1 MARLSK
7 VNPFKHDTRNDK
19 KRKSRHADCYVEE
32 RRTLDALMQGNYS
45 APIVDHQPPQ
55 AELDNNYSD
64 GYEAH
69 QELNSGDES
78 TAQVDTNT
86 VLSGWSS
93 IPWNVTSTSNGI
105 QSSQPRYP
113 LLDPSFIAAARARD
127 RDIDGQIL
135 ANNWNK
141 AMSKLFTS
149 YLWLREKTNNWTTE
163 SSFKDFTARFCKC
176 AQTAQRKVA
185 WIDLVDLTGQ
195 QRVKFQYC
203 DCMPRCVQ
211 VLANGFLASSPLEPS
226 AAFSMRLLAY
236 HNYAWHHSNVRMK
249 PFAETQRVFSEER
262 SEFLWNRNMT
272 GPRDLGQCLT
282 KAVWLYRELLVMGLD
297 LVQATLRLTDTQ
309 KLAYGTCPACF
320 GPSSGTG
327 LYQLPSV
334 LHRLILSLDGN
345 FQLRHHKRAGRQST
359 PLVTPDIFV
368 QPSELE
374 GVKEYITQQER
385 LNKITKKADKCADS
399 HKAGNDNRNETTWK
413 ACDDT
418 GVMGSCCWH
427 DSVVFLANIHGTGE
441 NRALPLTILKRFLAS
456 VGEDRPVGV
465 LYDLGCSLDKY
476 IDLRKIWQESRH
488 RVKFGTS
495 VFHAYVHEWP
505 CQVKYNPR
513 YQQGWGLS
521 DGESLERLWSSL
533 SPLVSPLR
541 YATRNNRLAA
551 LSHRCRYR
559 NQQSNIKLAAWLR
572 KKFEQALVRRDLEKT
587 VISELVQTTNPNTPG
602 QSKYTIAF
610 FRSQWDDQVRVALEK
625 NDTDDH
631 QKRMNEFLDNEE
643 VLESYRARMA
653 RGKWLTTLA
662 KSNEMFQAIEERG
675 KAQRALV
682 ASLGTDYAA
691 LRGQCQSELS
701 LLTLLWKAKSDLYAL
716 AVTVRAE
723 REPIVTTDAGNRL
736 GTRLKEK
743 IMGAINRRK
752 NPVERVIKLFNE
764 RRRAY
769 LQKVDAS
776 RLLLPENQDLTL
788 AEFRAMDLT
797 DPLWNDN
804 HFYHARA
811 PWALDPNVR
820 RGIKSVLFL
829 NRVEEEFE
837 LLTQELDRSIT
848 WACEY
853 RTSLTSAIRHI
864 DLEAEEPVNPDNKFA
879 AILPSFPSMKGK
891 LRLLRSELVRHLEE
905 HQRLMV
911 TWSTD
916 VEILWNKT
924 RSHLTKNTHTWFDN
938 IGPIKQQV
946 FGSNR
951 ASIDDTVEQQTFDEE
966 GGDQEEE
973 EEEDEDE
980 DGSLTGDDDINMEV
994 IDDHVDGPGGPTE

>member
-1 MARLSK
+1 
-7 VNPFKHDTRNDK
+7 
-19 KRKSRHADCYVEE
+19 
-32 RRTLDALMQGNYS
+32 MQGNYS

-86 VLSGWSS
+86 VLS
-93 IPWNVTSTSNGI
+93 
-105 QSSQPRYP
+105 
-113 LLDPSFIAAARARD
+113 FIAAARARD

-135 ANNWNK
+135 ANNRNK

-163 SSFKDFTARFCKC
+163 LSFEDFTARFCKC

-195 QRVKFQYC
+195 QQVKFQYC

-211 VLANGFLASSPLEPS
+211 VLANGFLASSPLKPS

-309 KLAYGTCPACF
+309 KLRMGRAQPALDPAQ
-320 GPSSGTG
+320 GRSLSTPIGS
-327 LYQLPSV
+327 PSV
-334 LHRLILSLDGN
+334 DSLARWN

-399 HKAGNDNRNETTWK
+399 HKAGNDIRNETTWK

-418 GVMGSCCWH
+418 GVMGSCCRH
-427 DSVVFLANIHGTGE
+427 NSVVFLANIHGTGE
-441 NRALPLTILKRFLAS
+441 NRALPRFLAS

-476 IDLRKIWQESRH
+476 IDLRKIWPESRH

-643 VLESYRARMA
+643 VLQSYRARMA
-653 RGKWLTTLA
+653 RGEWPATLA

-675 KAQRALV
+675 KAQRALA

-752 NPVERVIKLFNE
+752 NPVERAIKLFNE
-764 RRRAY
+764 RQRAY

-829 NRVEEEFE
+829 DRVEEEFK
-837 LLTQELDRSIT
+837 LDRSIT

-853 RTSLTSAIRHI
+853 CTSLTSAICHI
-864 DLEAEEPVNPDNKFA
+864 DLEAEEPVNPDNEFA

-938 IGPIKQQV
+938 IGPIKRQV

-994 IDDHVDGPGGPTE
+994 IDDHVDGPGAQLNKTRQLHLLFFL

>member
-1 MARLSK
+1 
-7 VNPFKHDTRNDK
+7 
-19 KRKSRHADCYVEE
+19 
-32 RRTLDALMQGNYS
+32 
-45 APIVDHQPPQ
+45 
-55 AELDNNYSD
+55 
-64 GYEAH
+64 
-69 QELNSGDES
+69 
-78 TAQVDTNT
+78 
-86 VLSGWSS
+86 
-93 IPWNVTSTSNGI
+93 
-105 QSSQPRYP
+105 
-113 LLDPSFIAAARARD
+113 
-127 RDIDGQIL
+127 
-135 ANNWNK
+135 
-141 AMSKLFTS
+141 
-149 YLWLREKTNNWTTE
+149 
-163 SSFKDFTARFCKC
+163 
-176 AQTAQRKVA
+176 
-185 WIDLVDLTGQ
+185 
-195 QRVKFQYC
+195 
-203 DCMPRCVQ
+203 
-211 VLANGFLASSPLEPS
+211 
-226 AAFSMRLLAY
+226 
-236 HNYAWHHSNVRMK
+236 
-249 PFAETQRVFSEER
+249 
-262 SEFLWNRNMT
+262 
-272 GPRDLGQCLT
+272 
-282 KAVWLYRELLVMGLD
+282 MGLVRWRVVGTT
-297 LVQATLRLTDTQ
+297 LVFTITTSQS
-309 KLAYGTCPACF
+309 LA
-320 GPSSGTG
+320 
-327 LYQLPSV
+327 
-334 LHRLILSLDGN
+334 
-345 FQLRHHKRAGRQST
+345 
-359 PLVTPDIFV
+359 
-368 QPSELE
+368 
-374 GVKEYITQQER
+374 
-385 LNKITKKADKCADS
+385 
-399 HKAGNDNRNETTWK
+399 
-413 ACDDT
+413 
-418 GVMGSCCWH
+418 
-427 DSVVFLANIHGTGE
+427 
-441 NRALPLTILKRFLAS
+441 
-456 VGEDRPVGV
+456 
-465 LYDLGCSLDKY
+465 
-476 IDLRKIWQESRH
+476 
-488 RVKFGTS
+488 
-495 VFHAYVHEWP
+495 
-505 CQVKYNPR
+505 
-513 YQQGWGLS
+513 
-521 DGESLERLWSSL
+521 
-533 SPLVSPLR
+533 
-541 YATRNNRLAA
+541 
-551 LSHRCRYR
+551 
-559 NQQSNIKLAAWLR
+559 QSNIKLAAWLR

-653 RGKWLTTLA
+653 RGEWLTTLA

-864 DLEAEEPVNPDNKFA
+864 DLEAEEPVNPDNEFA

-891 LRLLRSELVRHLEE
+891 LRLLRSEL
-905 HQRLMV
+905 
-911 TWSTD
+911 
-916 VEILWNKT
+916 
-924 RSHLTKNTHTWFDN
+924 
-938 IGPIKQQV
+938 
-946 FGSNR
+946 
-951 ASIDDTVEQQTFDEE
+951 
-966 GGDQEEE
+966 
-973 EEEDEDE
+973 
-980 DGSLTGDDDINMEV
+980 
-994 IDDHVDGPGGPTE
+994 

>member
-1 MARLSK
+1 MRWIRIPHLGSEPSAINSSLRAARLKFYRPSSHRSAVLSTAFVMARLSK

-19 KRKSRHADCYVEE
+19 KRKSRHADRYVEE

-55 AELDNNYSD
+55 AELDNNYSDGYNHSD

-135 ANNWNK
+135 ANNRNK

-163 SSFKDFTARFCKC
+163 SSFEDFTARFCKC

-185 WIDLVDLTGQ
+185 WIDLVDLT
-195 QRVKFQYC
+195 V
-203 DCMPRCVQ
+203 
-211 VLANGFLASSPLEPS
+211 PLEPS

-359 PLVTPDIFV
+359 PLVTPISLYS
-368 QPSELE
+368 P
-374 GVKEYITQQER
+374 
-385 LNKITKKADKCADS
+385 ADKCADS

-418 GVMGSCCWH
+418 GVMGSCCRH

-476 IDLRKIWQESRH
+476 IDLLFWDADSFPKNILAQNMAGITSSSQIWNLSLPRIRSRVAMPGQVQSTVSTRMGLVRW
-488 RVKFGTS
+488 RVSVPCGTPQGTTGWQRFPIVADTGTS
-495 VFHAYVHEWP
+495 KVILNSVSVAPAHERSLRWLELT
-505 CQVKYNPR
+505 KYP
-513 YQQGWGLS
+513 WF
-521 DGESLERLWSSL
+521 
-533 SPLVSPLR
+533 
-541 YATRNNRLAA
+541 T
-551 LSHRCRYR
+551 
-559 NQQSNIKLAAWLR
+559 ITAAWLR

-643 VLESYRARMA
+643 VLESYR
-653 RGKWLTTLA
+653 
-662 KSNEMFQAIEERG
+662 
-675 KAQRALV
+675 
-682 ASLGTDYAA
+682 
-691 LRGQCQSELS
+691 
-701 LLTLLWKAKSDLYAL
+701 
-716 AVTVRAE
+716 
-723 REPIVTTDAGNRL
+723 
-736 GTRLKEK
+736 
-743 IMGAINRRK
+743 
-752 NPVERVIKLFNE
+752 
-764 RRRAY
+764 
-769 LQKVDAS
+769 
-776 RLLLPENQDLTL
+776 
-788 AEFRAMDLT
+788 
-797 DPLWNDN
+797 
-804 HFYHARA
+804 
-811 PWALDPNVR
+811 
-820 RGIKSVLFL
+820 
-829 NRVEEEFE
+829 
-837 LLTQELDRSIT
+837 
-848 WACEY
+848 
-853 RTSLTSAIRHI
+853 
-864 DLEAEEPVNPDNKFA
+864 
-879 AILPSFPSMKGK
+879 
-891 LRLLRSELVRHLEE
+891 
-905 HQRLMV
+905 
-911 TWSTD
+911 
-916 VEILWNKT
+916 
-924 RSHLTKNTHTWFDN
+924 
-938 IGPIKQQV
+938 
-946 FGSNR
+946 
-951 ASIDDTVEQQTFDEE
+951 
-966 GGDQEEE
+966 
-973 EEEDEDE
+973 
-980 DGSLTGDDDINMEV
+980 
-994 IDDHVDGPGGPTE
+994 

>member
-113 LLDPSFIAAARARD
+113 LLDPSFIAAARAQNQQLDYR
-127 RDIDGQIL
+127 IVLQGFYC
-135 ANNWNK
+135 
-141 AMSKLFTS
+141 S
-149 YLWLREKTNNWTTE
+149 
-163 SSFKDFTARFCKC
+163 FCKC

-385 LNKITKKADKCADS
+385 LNKITKKSVPC
-399 HKAGNDNRNETTWK
+399 GTPQGTTGWQRFPIV
-413 ACDDT
+413 ADT
-418 GVMGSCCWH
+418 GTSKVILN
-427 DSVVFLANIHGTGE
+427 SVSVAPAHERSLRWLE
-441 NRALPLTILKRFLAS
+441 LT
-456 VGEDRPVGV
+456 
-465 LYDLGCSLDKY
+465 KY
-476 IDLRKIWQESRH
+476 PWFTI
-488 RVKFGTS
+488 T
-495 VFHAYVHEWP
+495 
-505 CQVKYNPR
+505 
-513 YQQGWGLS
+513 
-521 DGESLERLWSSL
+521 
-533 SPLVSPLR
+533 
-541 YATRNNRLAA
+541 
-551 LSHRCRYR
+551 
-559 NQQSNIKLAAWLR
+559 AAWLR

>member
-19 KRKSRHADCYVEE
+19 KRKSRHADRYVEE

-55 AELDNNYSD
+55 AELDNNYSDGYNHSD

-135 ANNWNK
+135 ANNRNK

-163 SSFKDFTARFCKC
+163 SSFEDFTARFCKC

-374 GVKEYITQQER
+374 SVKEYITQQER
-385 LNKITKKADKCADS
+385 LNKITKKADK
-399 HKAGNDNRNETTWK
+399 
-413 ACDDT
+413 
-418 GVMGSCCWH
+418 
-427 DSVVFLANIHGTGE
+427 
-441 NRALPLTILKRFLAS
+441 
-456 VGEDRPVGV
+456 
-465 LYDLGCSLDKY
+465 
-476 IDLRKIWQESRH
+476 
-488 RVKFGTS
+488 
-495 VFHAYVHEWP
+495 
-505 CQVKYNPR
+505 
-513 YQQGWGLS
+513 
-521 DGESLERLWSSL
+521 
-533 SPLVSPLR
+533 
-541 YATRNNRLAA
+541 
-551 LSHRCRYR
+551 

-653 RGKWLTTLA
+653 RGEWPTTLA

-675 KAQRALV
+675 KAQRALA

-736 GTRLKEK
+736 GMRLKEK

-752 NPVERVIKLFNE
+752 NPVERAIKLFNE

-788 AEFRAMDLT
+788 AEFWAMDLT

-829 NRVEEEFE
+829 DRVEEEFE

-853 RTSLTSAIRHI
+853 CTSLTSAIRHI
-864 DLEAEEPVNPDNKFA
+864 DLEAEEPVNPDNEFA

-938 IGPIKQQV
+938 IGPIKRQV